1 VQNLVGKQFR
11 IDKRDYAVV
20 DVRNI
25 RGDAMVYAEPLN
37 GQAGPARAAFRYA
50 DIETTLIAQHPSL
63 SETTS
68 GAA

>member
-1 VQNLVGKQFR
+1 MQNLIGKQFT
-11 IDKRDYAVV
+11 IDQRDYAVV

-37 GQAGPARAAFRYA
+37 GPAGPARAAFRYV
-50 DIETTLIAQHPSL
+50 DIETTLIARYPTL
-63 SETTS
+63 LETHS

>member
-1 VQNLVGKQFR
+1 MQNLVGKQFT
-11 IDKRDYAVV
+11 INECDYAVV

-37 GQAGPARAAFRYA
+37 AQAGPGRAAFRYV
-50 DIETTLIAQHPSL
+50 DIETTLNAQPSSQ
-63 SETTS
+63 SEPTP